1 MCTAKHTSVWCI
13 VCNNPGSSSIVL
25 KSEIESGPKRP
36 LDPSSASNTMKADHT
51 DLYSYLE
58 TLPSLPIFKPSVHNT
73 SFCLKAVSECQAL
86 DPKPPG
92 GAVSTTS
99 YVLCSTHRRAGEHR
113 LSLRE
118 EKKNVQ
124 KLANI
129 AKKHWPMI
137 TQTDNQKYT
146 RPLREPMTPPKPN
159 EAYSEQKGS
168 ERYALR
174 HLRKTP
180 LED

>member
-118 EKKNVQ
+118 EKKKMYKNWQILPKNIDQWSRKLITKSILGHCVNQWHLQNLTKPIQNKKVQ
-124 KLANI
+124 RDMLSGTWAKL
-129 AKKHWPMI
+129 
-137 TQTDNQKYT
+137 
-146 RPLREPMTPPKPN
+146 L
-159 EAYSEQKGS
+159 
-168 ERYALR
+168 
-174 HLRKTP
+174 
-180 LED
+180 